1 MTARYLPDARIED
14 KALRLLNRYGMDF
27 GVVESPPVPVED
39 IADGLLDLRLL
50 WDSMDESPGTTVLA
64 GLDPQ
69 KGMIKFNESC
79 RQVIEETPGLYNTVL
94 GHEIGH
100 WELHV
105 DHESA
110 SQQQLPQFE
119 QVYECLYQESTCTRG
134 PKETQ
139 AHRFMGFL
147 LMPSGLLREAI
158 HDVELTNWVNLY
170 KLRELFKVT
179 ISALRIR
186 LERLGVLYVASDG
199 QLYPSEQ
206 EYHGQTRLGL

>member
-14 KALRLLNRYGMDF
+14 KALRLLNRYEMDF

-50 WDSMDESPGTTVLA
+50 WDSVAESPGTTVLA

-69 KGMIKFNESC
+69 KEMIKFNESR

-105 DHESA
+105 DHESV
-110 SQQQLPQFE
+110 SQQQLLQFE

-147 LMPSGLLREAI
+147 LMPSSLLRKSI

-206 EYHGQTRLGL
+206 EYHGQTRLGF